1 MVYNPFVS
9 FLPDSKLSPGHPT
22 DRVGLLTD
30 LVRRMSAMTDPAEV
44 QQEFSKTMADFSP
57 WEGYISLSCR
67 GLGPGQYKI
76 TGMALEDTAD
86 LSARI
91 NPWTNWERLQVRTGG
106 WLGDCIERGEPYLT
120 GNLQLHDDSVLG
132 NRLSG
137 FRSAMVIPL
146 FDEGEALNWSVGLHR
161 QPDAFN
167 PDQVEEFI
175 LRGNL
180 IGRVTRNLVIQKE
193 LDQLNAQFSQ
203 QLQEI
208 AAIQRSLLPAVTPTV
223 PGLEIA
229 TSYLTSKHAGGDYY
243 DFFEME
249 DDQFGVIVAD
259 VAGHGAGAATVVAIL
274 QALLHSAYAGDHDP
288 AATLERVSRELVRK
302 KIENNFVTA
311 FFAVFDPARRVL
323 TYSNAGHN
331 RPLLRR
337 ADGTVEEVLGATS
350 IPLGITTDIGYET
363 DHVELRH
370 GDTLVL
376 YTDGIVEAF
385 APRDESG
392 EREMF
397 GKQRLI
403 ETLRSCTG
411 EPDCVIGSIHQRL
424 YEHTGLRTRDD
435 DQTVVVIRITER

>member
-1 MVYNPFVS
+1 M
-9 FLPDSKLSPGHPT
+9 
-22 DRVGLLTD
+22 LLTD
-30 LVRRMSAMTDPAEV
+30 LVRRISAMNDPAQV
-44 QQEFSKTMADFSP
+44 QREFAKTMAEFSP
-57 WEGYISLSCR
+57 WQGYISLSRR
-67 GLGPGQYKI
+67 GLKPGEYKV
-76 TGMALEDTAD
+76 TGSMLSDEDF
-86 LSARI
+86 RRGRR
-91 NPWTNWERLQVRTGG
+91 NPWKHWEGLPTHSGG
-106 WLGDCIERGEPYLT
+106 WVGDIIARDMPYLQNDLHLT
-120 GNLQLHDDSVLG
+120 GDPVFGDSLAE
-132 NRLSG
+132 

-146 FDEGEALNWSVGLHR
+146 FDDGEALNWSIGLHR
-161 QPDAFN
+161 EPGAFSPDL
-167 PDQVEEFI
+167 VEEFI

-193 LDQLNAQFSQ
+193 LDELNAQFSE

-208 AAIQRSLLPAVTPTV
+208 AAIQRSLLPEVTPKV

-229 TSYLTSKHAGGDYY
+229 TSYLTSKHAGGDYF

-249 DDQFGVIVAD
+249 DDEFGVIIAD

-311 FFAVFDPARRVL
+311 FFGVFDAERREFE
-323 TYSNAGHN
+323 YSNAGHN
-331 RPLLRR
+331 RPLVRR
-337 ADGTVEEVLGATS
+337 KDGTVEEVLGAAS

-363 DHVELRH
+363 DRFKLGP

-385 APRDESG
+385 APRDASG
-392 EREMF
+392 DREMF

-403 ETLRSCTG
+403 QTLRDCTG

-424 YEHTGLRTRDD
+424 FEHTGERTRDD
-435 DQTVVVIRITER
+435 DQTVVVIRVAGN

>member
-1 MVYNPFVS
+1 VTTAGN
-9 FLPDSKLSPGHPT
+9 HPNQSALMSSG
-22 DRVGLLTD
+22 RVMLLTD
-30 LVRRMSAMTDPAEV
+30 LVRRISAMNDPAQV
-44 QQEFSKTMADFSP
+44 QREFAKTMAEFSP
-57 WEGYISLSCR
+57 WQGYISLSRR
-67 GLGPGQYKI
+67 GLKPGEYKV
-76 TGMALEDTAD
+76 TGSMLSDEDF
-86 LSARI
+86 RRGRR
-91 NPWTNWERLQVRTGG
+91 NPWKHWEGLPTHSGG
-106 WLGDCIERGEPYLT
+106 WVGDIIARDMPYLQNDLHLT
-120 GNLQLHDDSVLG
+120 GDPVFGDSLAE
-132 NRLSG
+132 

-146 FDEGEALNWSVGLHR
+146 FDDGEALNWSIGLHR
-161 QPDAFN
+161 EPGAFSPDL
-167 PDQVEEFI
+167 VEEFI

-193 LDQLNAQFSQ
+193 LDELNAQFSE

-208 AAIQRSLLPAVTPTV
+208 AAIQRSLLPEVTPKV

-229 TSYLTSKHAGGDYY
+229 TSYLTSKHAGGDYF

-249 DDQFGVIVAD
+249 DDEFGVIIAD

-311 FFAVFDPARRVL
+311 FFGVFDAERREL
-323 TYSNAGHN
+323 EYSNAGHN
-331 RPLLRR
+331 RPLVRR
-337 ADGTVEEVLGATS
+337 KDGTVEEVLGAAS

-363 DHVELRH
+363 DRFKLGP

-385 APRDESG
+385 APRDASG
-392 EREMF
+392 DREMF

-403 ETLRSCTG
+403 QTLRDCTG

-424 YEHTGLRTRDD
+424 FEHTGERTRDD
-435 DQTVVVIRITER
+435 DQTVVVIRVAGN